1 MDQYI
6 QLQAH
11 GQHLAL
17 KIPKGSPVVG
27 IFTITFLTARGKKAR
42 LDFLPAMPRS
52 DNQIYLLEG
61 IKLLED
67 ALAEGTAK
75 GEKGL

>member
-17 KIPKGSPVVG
+17 KAAKGSRVVG
-27 IFTITFLTARGKKAR
+27 IFTITFLTASGKKAR
-42 LDFLPAMPRS
+42 LDFLPAVPRS
-52 DNQIYLLEG
+52 DNQVYLLEG

-67 ALAEGTAK
+67 GGSEGTAK
-75 GEKGL
+75 REKSL